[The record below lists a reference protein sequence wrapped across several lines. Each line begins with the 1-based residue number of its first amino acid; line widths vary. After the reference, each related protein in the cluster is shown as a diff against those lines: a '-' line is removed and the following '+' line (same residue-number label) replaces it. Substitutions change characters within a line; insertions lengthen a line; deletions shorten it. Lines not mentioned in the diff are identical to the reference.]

1 MKKTIFIEL
10 FFLLITL
17 LVAALLFW
25 IVLDDGKSNE
35 LNQLNFSL
43 HDSVFILNAYVLVP
57 EIWMAL
63 YFMSYLLRQIKLNFR
78 NGLANFLFIFCTLG
92 LIYFIHNYIKLL
104 KAAEADIDE
113 LNGDPNLP
121 MQSTIPT
128 NATMYPMHTLLWALE
143 GLLLVLIVF
152 VIYRTFRKFK
162 KRKK

>member
-10 FFLLITL
+10 FFLLATF
-17 LVAALLFW
+17 VAAAFLFW
-25 IVLDDGKSNE
+25 LLIDNGKPNDQ
-35 LNQLNFSL
+35 NQLNFSL
-43 HDSVFILNAYVLVP
+43 HDSVFILNANVLVP
-57 EIWMAL
+57 EIWMAF
-63 YFMSYLLRQIKLNFR
+63 YFMSYLLRQMKLNFR
-78 NGLANFLFIFCTLG
+78 NGLANFLFIFSTLG
-92 LIYFIHNYIKLL
+92 LMYFIHNYIKLL